1 MRFKT
6 IALASCFSLLAGII
20 VVPAG
25 SSVNQDV
32 APGISK
38 RMQLA
43 DGMPLP
49 LPPRTTLVADGMPLP
64 LPPRATDSETTLVA
78 DGMPLPLPPRIGSEA
93 THDA

>member
-6 IALASCFSLLAGII
+6 IAFAAYFSLLAGII

-32 APGISK
+32 APGIST

-78 DGMPLPLPPRIGSEA
+78 DGMPLPLPPRIGSET